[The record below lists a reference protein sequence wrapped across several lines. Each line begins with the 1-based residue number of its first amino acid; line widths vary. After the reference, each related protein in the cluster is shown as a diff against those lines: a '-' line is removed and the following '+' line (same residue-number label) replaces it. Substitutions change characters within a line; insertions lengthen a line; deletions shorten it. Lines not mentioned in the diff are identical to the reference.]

1 MDIQS
6 EKKLIIS
13 YSNINFI
20 KNYGVDNYLIYKY
33 VDEKCFDFEPK
44 DNRVLSD
51 FEYPEEEIKEFLN
64 EKPALYERIRNKT
77 HCDTI
82 YVDCYHID
90 NDLIKI
96 LIDNLDKKII
106 LFGLLNN
113 IIDINLLKELLSSG
127 NCLYNCDYEINDGLM
142 LSLFKNKPNSI
153 IKSNKSEMRIYF
165 NNNNSVYDCLE
176 CLEEYF
182 DKNNMEKFI
191 IEIEVDN
198 IDIIY
203 NLQHFLEKLDELNI
217 NCVIEYKISKEV
229 ESILSRNYSHYYR
242 RDNYKGINNKI
253 KQIVS
258 TSDNLLFDTVC
269 DYIEFMQIIDV
280 IFTRIPENASDLDK
294 VVYISRFVTNYMS
307 YVKHDDL
314 YTNYTIL
321 RDGVG
326 VCRDYANIT
335 AYLLNRLGVRCEY
348 VVAYN
353 YDKYNK
359 PGHAFNVVYLD
370 EKPYFLDNTWET
382 GGLFCDSHHFLV
394 SYEEFKKYHS
404 IMAPDIDFEIHR
416 EDCQSTYHRFYVNNS
431 EYKIEKYASNYI
443 ISEEQLKKLIS
454 QERYEKLDSA
464 LKSTKYRS

>member
-1 MDIQS
+1 MNDQL

-13 YSNINFI
+13 IRNIDYI
-20 KNYGVDNYLIYKY
+20 KKYGIDNYLIYKY
-33 VDEKCFDFEPK
+33 VDEHYDVEPK
-44 DNRVLSD
+44 DNRILSD
-51 FEYPEEEIKEFLN
+51 FEYPKEEIEEFLN
-64 EKPALYERIRNKT
+64 ENPKRYERIRNET
-77 HCDTI
+77 YCNTI
-82 YVDCYHID
+82 YVNCYDID
-90 NDLIKI
+90 NDLLKI
-96 LIDNLDKKII
+96 LIKNSDKKII
-106 LFGLLNN
+106 LCGSFNNTVNIDLLV
-113 IIDINLLKELLSSG
+113 ELLSSG

-153 IKSNKSEMRIYF
+153 IKSNKPEMRIYF
-165 NNNNSVYDCLE
+165 NNNNSIYDCLE

-182 DKNNMEKFI
+182 DKNNVEKLI

-203 NLQHFLEKLDELNI
+203 NSQHFLEKLDELNI

-307 YVKHDDL
+307 YVEHDDL

-348 VVAYN
+348 VVAKN
-353 YDKYNK
+353 FEEWK
-359 PGHAFNVVYLD
+359 PGHAFNIVYLD

-382 GGLFCDSHHFLV
+382 GGLFCESHHFLV

-416 EDCQSTYHRFYVNNS
+416 EDCQSTYHRFYVNSS
-431 EYKIEKYASNYI
+431 EYKIEKYVSNYI

-464 LKSTKYRS
+464 LRSTKYRA